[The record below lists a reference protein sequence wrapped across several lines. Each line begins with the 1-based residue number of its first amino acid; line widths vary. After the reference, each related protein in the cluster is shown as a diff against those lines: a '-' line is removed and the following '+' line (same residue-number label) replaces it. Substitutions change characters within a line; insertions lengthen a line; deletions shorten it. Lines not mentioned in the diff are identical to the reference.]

1 MTDESSN
8 KTDEWIAK
16 AIERFPFHMELA
28 DGHETGNIVSGIAR
42 ASFPYLWDRSK
53 PIPPN
58 TEGTYGINLVFPE
71 DSDLSLLEAQIKAS
85 VEAKWPNPKT
95 RPKLKLPLK
104 DQGEMTRFEGYND
117 GGRYVIATSRQN
129 KPAVWD
135 KQVQRMHEDRKD
147 EVYPGCR
154 VIATIRP
161 FTYDKGVNRGVSFG
175 LQEVQLV
182 ADDKRLGGF
191 SGTGGAFSGV
201 DLDNEEDEFFA

>member
-1 MTDESSN
+1 MTDESSQ

-16 AIERFPFHMELA
+16 ALERFPCHMEEL
-28 DGHETGNIVSGIAR
+28 DGAETGNIVTCIAR
-42 ASFPYLWDRSK
+42 ASFPYLWERSK

-58 TEGTYGINLVFPE
+58 TEGTYGINLVFPAE
-71 DSDLSLLEAQIKAS
+71 ADLSLLEAQVKAAI
-85 VEAKWPNPKT
+85 EGKWPNPKT

-104 DQGEMTRFEGYND
+104 DQGEMVRFEGYNE
-117 GGRYVIATSRQN
+117 GGRYIIATSRQN

-135 KQVQRMHEDRKD
+135 KRVQRIHEDRK
-147 EVYPGCR
+147 ELIYPGCW
-154 VIATIRP
+154 VIATVRP

-201 DLDNEEDEFFA
+201 DLDEEEDEFFA